1 MSDETEILATLQTY
15 ADTYCAKDIDG
26 LMALFIDSDD
36 ISVIGTGASELCAG
50 QEPIRALFANN
61 FAEATATSFD
71 WHWQK
76 VTQAGDAAIVAT
88 TLTINLILDGDA
100 ISVPIRWTVGLVKQD
115 GQWRWLHRHASSA
128 AGGQSDGAAY
138 PTNERTSHAL

>member
-1 MSDETEILATLQTY
+1 MSDESAILATLRTY

-26 LMALFIDSDD
+26 LMALFINGDD
-36 ISVIGTGASELCAG
+36 ITIIGTGADELCAG
-50 QEPIRALFANN
+50 RAKIRELFANN

-76 VTQAGDAAIVAT
+76 VTHSGNAAIVAT
-88 TLTINLILDGDA
+88 TLTINLILDGNEIA
-100 ISVPIRWTVGLVKQD
+100 VPLRWTVGLAKQND
-115 GQWRWLHRHASSA
+115 QWRWLHRHASSA

-138 PTNERTSHAL
+138 PIK